1 MTISP
6 TEERL
11 WAGIHLFNAGEY
23 FACHDVWEELWS
35 DILGEERDFIKG
47 LIHLTVA
54 MHHFSE
60 GNSGGGKKMSRSA
73 TAYLGKY
80 PGDYLQ
86 LDIEGLLAE
95 LNRTGW
101 QAGVDGR
108 RPQLQSVSI
117 GGETQVG
124 SETE

>member
-6 TEERL
+6 TDERL
-11 WAGIHLFNAGEY
+11 QAGINLFNAGEF
-23 FACHDVWEELWS
+23 FACHDVWEDLWS

-60 GNSGGGKKMSRSA
+60 GNPGGVRKMSRSA
-73 TAYLGKY
+73 TAYLSKY
-80 PGDYLQ
+80 PGGYLQ
-86 LDIEGLLAE
+86 LNIAGLLAK
-95 LNRTGW
+95 LNSTGW
-101 QAGVDGR
+101 QPVVDGT
-108 RPQLQSVSI
+108 RPTLQIIS
-117 GGETQVG
+117 TN

>member
-6 TEERL
+6 TDERL
-11 WAGIHLFNAGEY
+11 QAGINLFNAGEY

-54 MHHFSE
+54 MHHFTE
-60 GNSGGGKKMSRSA
+60 GNPGGGHKMSRSA
-73 TAYLGKY
+73 TAYLAKY

-86 LDIEGLLAE
+86 LDITGLLEE
-95 LNRTGW
+95 LNRTDW
-101 QAGVDGR
+101 PPVVDGR
-108 RPQLQSVSI
+108 RLILRTIASQNEAPS
-117 GGETQVG
+117 G
-124 SETE
+124 TEME

>member
-6 TEERL
+6 ADERL
-11 WAGIHLFNAGEY
+11 QAGVDLFNQGEY

-60 GNSGGGKKMSRSA
+60 GNPGGGRKMSRSA
-73 TAYLGKY
+73 TAYLAKY

-86 LDIEGLLAE
+86 LDVASLLADLE
-95 LNRTGW
+95 SRGW
-101 QAGVDGR
+101 QPVVDGE
-108 RPQLQSVSI
+108 RPVLRPVPANT
-117 GGETQVG
+117 ETQTG
-124 SETE
+124 GATE